1 MDIFWR
7 LVLSHLIAD
16 FTLQTDW
23 INRMKREKFLGV
35 IAHIGVHIVV
45 TTALL
50 IPYLNIK
57 WFHFMGMDLK
67 GYLIIIIL
75 CCLHFLVDQTRI
87 YITKNDIYPD
97 NTLFFLVDQLFHFYF
112 IFLFTPFSNVSANF
126 LGEKIVVILTF
137 LVLITHTTTV
147 LIYYIEKDIKN
158 LPFPTFDQKY
168 FMIFERTVIWGLFL
182 LKGKWWLAILI
193 IWIYQ
198 LYYLKKKKL
207 MDISDINFYLSVSV
221 SIVFGI
227 LSRYCLYS
235 I

>member
-23 INRMKREKFLGV
+23 VNRIKREKFLGV
-35 IAHIGVHIVV
+35 LVHIAVHIIV
-45 TTALL
+45 TTVLL

-57 WFHFMGMDLK
+57 WFHFMGMDVK
-67 GYLIIIIL
+67 GYSVVVVI
-75 CCLHFLVDQTRI
+75 CCLHLLVDQMRI
-87 YITKNDIYPD
+87 YITKNNIYPD
-97 NTLFFLVDQLFHFYF
+97 NTLFFLVDQFFHFYF
-112 IFLFTPFSNVSANF
+112 IFVLSPFSVIPYNF
-126 LGEKIVVILTF
+126 LGEKIIVMFTF
-137 LVLITHTTTV
+137 LVLITHSTTV
-147 LIYYIEKDIKN
+147 FIYYIEKDIKN

-182 LKGKWWLAILI
+182 LRNKWWLAVLI
-193 IWIYQ
+193 IWMYQ

-207 MDISDINFYLSVSV
+207 MDISNINFYLSISI

-235 I
+235 V